1 MLAFPVLAGV
11 LIGVTVGR
19 RLTSPSGWVAVGS
32 ATGAGALAGLV
43 LGALAWCSGGA
54 LGGGR
59 MAELGP
65 SWWQVALV
73 GMLVLG
79 SVAAVTALCHRLW
92 VARRSP
98 ELADA
103 CGGGGG

>member
-1 MLAFPVLAGV
+1 VLAGA
-11 LIGVTVGR
+11 LIAVTVGR
-19 RLTSPSGWVAVGS
+19 RLTSPSAWIAIGS
-32 ATGAGALAGLV
+32 ATGAGALAGLL

-73 GMLVLG
+73 GVLVLG
-79 SVAAVTALCHRLW
+79 PVAAATALCHRRW
-92 VARRSP
+92 AARRSH
-98 ELADA
+98 ELAGA
-103 CGGGGG
+103 